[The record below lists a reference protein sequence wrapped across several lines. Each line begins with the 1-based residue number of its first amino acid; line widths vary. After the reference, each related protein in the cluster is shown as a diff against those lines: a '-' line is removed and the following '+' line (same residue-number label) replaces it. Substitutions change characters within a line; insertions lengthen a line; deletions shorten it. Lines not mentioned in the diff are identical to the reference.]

1 MPYFKYGL
9 KEIAHLK
16 ARDSVLGAYIDSRGM
31 IYRTVNPDLFSAWLN
46 RLSAN
51 KSPAKPPK
59 PFIGA

>member
-31 IYRTVNPDLFSAWLN
+31 IYRTVNPDLFGLVESIISQQITGKA
-46 RLSAN
+46 A
-51 KSPAKPPK
+51 
-59 PFIGA
+59 